1 MLAVMSCK
9 SYKVILNKDNLNEE
23 NKGHFNG
30 NFTPKINCFSFFQC
44 RTEILTKRMTNGRD
58 VYRGVNAL
66 QAKINLIERYRNR
79 K

>member
-1 MLAVMSCK
+1 MRQTK
-9 SYKVILNKDNLNEE
+9 DILMETL
-23 NKGHFNG
+23 
-30 NFTPKINCFSFFQC
+30 PLKINCFSFFQC